1 MGKQQPLFPD
11 APTPPADVPAPPPVA
26 PAPKPPRP
34 LDTTVLSVLR
44 AIEKGLTTAEAIAA
58 DTGRTER
65 AVHATLVGLCGGK
78 VPSVRKA
85 GQTLSKE
92 AGRSHLVNVYA
103 LNPAGYARLK
113 ASEGT

>member
-1 MGKQQPLFPD
+1 MGKQQPLFP
-11 APTPPADVPAPPPVA
+11 ASVAAPPDSSPVA
-26 PAPKPPRP
+26 LAPKPPRP

-58 DTGRTER
+58 DTGRTEK
-65 AVHATLVGLCGGK
+65 AVHASLMGLCGGK
-78 VPSVRKA
+78 DPSVRKA

-103 LNPAGYARLK
+103 LTPAGHARLK